1 MEPTRTI
8 SPGIVV
14 EQQKLELKRSISLFH
29 CVSLMCSVTGHVS
42 VFVAPTAILKYT
54 GSIGLSLILWV
65 FGGIM
70 NLFLALCFTEL
81 GIMFP
86 KSGGAYAYILNV
98 FGPLPG
104 FLIGWGY
111 MSLISGPYWA
121 FCAYSAS
128 IYVLKP
134 FYMDCEPNDSAVR
147 LFAIWIL
154 VTFVAVNCVYVKFVT
169 KVQSVLTFTKLLALL
184 LIIICGAISLLQ
196 DGSANLS
203 EPWEGTET
211 KPFTVAMSLFFSVFT
226 YGGWQIVT
234 NLLEE
239 VKDPGRDLPRA
250 VYWSLSIIIA
260 EFTLANLAYY
270 VVLSKSEIMQST
282 TVALVFFERFYPPL
296 KPVISILVAL
306 TAIGVLNCSIL
317 GHSRIPFAASRN
329 GQAPLLFSMISTKFM
344 TPWPAIFL
352 LTVWSIVMLLS
363 GALFTM
369 IELVSLFSI
378 LLSLSVVVTLLYLRW
393 KAPDIPRPYK
403 TMLFIPIS
411 QLLLI
416 IVVLFLSI
424 YQEPYKLGR
433 GLAILGAG
441 LPIYV
446 VGIMWKDK
454 PRVYHTFVEKYT
466 TNFQKLFLVRK
477 TA

>member
-81 GIMFP
+81 GIT
-86 KSGGAYAYILNV
+86 
-98 FGPLPG
+98 
-104 FLIGWGY
+104 
-111 MSLISGPYWA
+111 
-121 FCAYSAS
+121 
-128 IYVLKP
+128 P

-203 EPWEGTET
+203 EPWEGTES

-250 VYWSLSIIIA
+250 VYWSLSIIIV
-260 EFTLANLAYY
+260 EFTMANLAYY

-282 TVALVFFERFYPPL
+282 TVALLFFERFYPPL

-352 LTVWSIVMLLS
+352 LTVWSIAMLLS

-393 KAPDIPRPYK
+393 KEPDMPRPYK
-403 TMLFIPIS
+403 SSFRTSLKRTDTI
-411 QLLLI
+411 
-416 IVVLFLSI
+416 
-424 YQEPYKLGR
+424 
-433 GLAILGAG
+433 LANA
-441 LPIYV
+441 
-446 VGIMWKDK
+446 
-454 PRVYHTFVEKYT
+454 
-466 TNFQKLFLVRK
+466 
-477 TA
+477 